1 MNNSVASLLLIKKG
15 SSISVR
21 VSCSLLRQLADALP
35 GQRAF
40 MDLVRSID
48 QVKRAAMRP
57 HRGQREIIADASPAE
72 DLDSA
77 VDDIG
82 EHGGRDD
89 LNHRDFFLGGF
100 FAQRID
106 HPSRFEGQEADRK
119 SVVEGKRGG

>member
-1 MNNSVASLLLIKKG
+1 MNNSVASLRLIKKG
-15 SSISVR
+15 SSISVC
-21 VSCSLLRQLADALP
+21 VSWLLLRQLADDLP

-57 HRGQREIIADASPAE
+57 HRGQREIVADASPTE

-77 VDDIG
+77 VDDVG
-82 EHGGRDD
+82 EHSGRDE

-100 FAQRID
+100 LSQCMG
-106 HPSRFEGQEADRK
+106 HLYRFECQEG
-119 SVVEGKRGG
+119 VL